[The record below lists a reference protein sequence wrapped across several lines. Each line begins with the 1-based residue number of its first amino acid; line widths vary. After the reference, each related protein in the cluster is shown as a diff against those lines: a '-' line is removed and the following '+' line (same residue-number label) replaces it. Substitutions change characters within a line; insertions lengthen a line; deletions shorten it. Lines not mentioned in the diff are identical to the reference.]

1 MTGGKWMFGT
11 TEIINMEAT
20 IASLGIKAGSII
32 DFDKA
37 GFLVNIIGP
46 NGNTYQVD
54 AFFD

>member
-1 MTGGKWMFGT
+1 MFGT

-20 IASLGIKAGSII
+20 IASLGIKAGSVI